1 MNASPPNEPS
11 TAAGTDVIELLLQ
24 LVRIESVNPS
34 LDPRPDAPGESAVV
48 EAVANHLTSIGLSPQ
63 LQLVSEGRYN
73 VLAELPGTVPGVVV
87 LESHLDTVPM
97 PRISTVVREEGGRV
111 WGRGSCDTKA
121 SAAAMLV
128 AIESLIGD
136 LRPRPTV
143 IFAGVVDEEYVMKGA
158 EALADAVVNADGI
171 VIGEPTELLPIRA
184 HNGCVRF
191 GITVHGVTAHS
202 SQAYLGVNAVSQAA
216 VMLTELDRSL
226 GTTLSKRQHVLT
238 GVGLLTATDIL
249 GGTAPNVVPDECTV
263 RFDRRLTPS
272 ETPESALAE
281 VDGVLGR
288 LRSEGMVITREDP
301 WLEFSSVET
310 DADHVLIRATESA
323 CAQILERPIGEVRS
337 TGVTYCT
344 DASKLGELPAV
355 VLGPGSIAQAHT
367 PEEWVEVSQVR
378 LAVDLYRDVILHMGA
393 LLTREKVAA
402 Q

>member
-1 MNASPPNEPS
+1 MSSHDVIEAS
-11 TAAGTDVIELLLQ
+11 AGLGTDVIELLLR

-34 LDPRPDAPGESAVV
+34 LDPRPDPAGESAVV
-48 EAVANHLTSIGLSPQ
+48 EAVAAHLQSIGLSPQ

-73 VLAELPGTVPGVVV
+73 VLAELPGSIPGVIV

-97 PRISTVVREEGGRV
+97 PREFSEVREEDGRV

-128 AIESLIGD
+128 AIERLIGD
-136 LRPRPTV
+136 PRPRPSV
-143 IFAGVVDEEYVMKGA
+143 IFAGVVDEEFVMKGA
-158 EALADAVVNADGI
+158 EALAAAVANAHGI

-191 GITVHGVTAHS
+191 AITVHGVTAHS
-202 SQAYLGVNAVSQAA
+202 SQAHLGVNAVTQAA

-226 GTTLSKRQHVLT
+226 GTALSNRTHVLT

-281 VDGVLGR
+281 VDEVLDR
-288 LRSEGMVITREDP
+288 LRSQGVMITRQNP

-310 DADHVLIRATESA
+310 DADHLLIQATEKS
-323 CAQILERPIGEVRS
+323 CAQILDRAIDEVRA

-344 DASKLGELPAV
+344 DASKLGDLPAV

-378 LAVDLYRDVILHMGA
+378 LAVELYLDVILRLGES
-393 LLTREKVAA
+393 LSDQSAA
-402 Q
+402 VL